1 LQDLYTI
8 PMPEI
13 RRTLGVSTRSTNV
26 WLTAHADGPLGRV
39 QRRQCHYFRLTD
51 MVTRLRRPGAR
62 FRSLTLENGLDDIVA
77 LDAAA
82 LPVVNA
88 DVPLGTEALERAISF
103 CSVLNRDEIDRL
115 TLVRSKLTSALVY
128 ALWHRAVF
136 TDLELLR
143 DLIVLHPM
151 IARFILS
158 GDPVFLPATEQEWGM
173 FAAAFAVANV

>member
-151 IARFILS
+151 IVSVRGTTLS
-158 GDPVFLPATEQEWGM
+158 G
-173 FAAAFAVANV
+173 